1 MTWLQLSNFGG
12 LPLTG
17 TYLLGLISWDRLMVG
32 SNPEAT
38 FRASILWLIYG
49 NHEAA
54 VKGLQIGVLSASKK
68 GGEGFVIGMGMD
80 ERSW

>member
-1 MTWLQLSNFGG
+1 M
-12 LPLTG
+12 
-17 TYLLGLISWDRLMVG
+17 
-32 SNPEAT
+32 
-38 FRASILWLIYG
+38 YG
-49 NHEAA
+49 KHEVA

>member
-1 MTWLQLSNFGG
+1 
-12 LPLTG
+12 
-17 TYLLGLISWDRLMVG
+17 MVG
-32 SNPEAT
+32 SNPEET
-38 FRASILWLIYG
+38 FRVSILWLIYG